1 MDNNQSTMTEFT
13 YAPGET
19 NIVGERFSPNVLLF
33 WLKTSIAASNT
44 RVQYRSP
51 NTILGLIPLGAD
63 TQTIPLR
70 NIASVDTSVKFN
82 MGSFVIGIILA
93 FAGLGTLGS
102 NALIGLILLVLGLA
116 SLANMMS
123 ASLNFVNQAGGKNAI
138 TVSILEKDKLSKL
151 AQRIQELVFADLE
164 GIRHQE
170 SMNIQ
175 QQQFAVQAQQA
186 LLQQQMLAA
195 QQATQSASGQPNG
208 TGASPTNPQM

>member
-1 MDNNQSTMTEFT
+1 M
-13 YAPGET
+13 
-19 NIVGERFSPNVLLF
+19 
-33 WLKTSIAASNT
+33 
-44 RVQYRSP
+44 QYRSP

-123 ASLNFVNQAGGKNAI
+123 ASLNFVNQAGGKNTI

-195 QQATQSASGQPNG
+195 QQAAQSASGQPNG
-208 TGASPTNPQM
+208 TGAAPTNPQM